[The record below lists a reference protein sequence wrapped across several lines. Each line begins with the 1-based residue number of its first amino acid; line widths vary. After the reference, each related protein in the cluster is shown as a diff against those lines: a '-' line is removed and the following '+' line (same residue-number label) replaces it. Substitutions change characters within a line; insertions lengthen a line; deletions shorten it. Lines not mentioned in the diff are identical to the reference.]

1 MNALLAAQALSTVL
15 TTITQATQVAIQISA
30 TIEQARSEGRD
41 VTDEEVAALKAENDV
56 LEQQVMAAL
65 LALKA

>member
-65 LALKA
+65 LAIKA